1 MIHFIS
7 FTFLLLFSTSPL
19 FSFTTTMAGNFSS
32 LLLCFVQLSY
42 FFLNLP
48 HLILPTALPLDEW
61 VGISAQAGR
70 LFHCEEMKDKKT
82 GRIFSKLH
90 TIFVVNV
97 FSLFA
102 HLLFLFLR
110 QKTTKKNTFFF
121 YFFLFMLQNEIL
133 SYPSCSPPLPPPL
146 CSRLPG
152 RDAVVSYP
160 FTPFCS
166 SPWLSCLLVTGY
178 YFLVTFFHFFSIF
191 FSLLRVVLL
200 NERLSCAV
208 HWYRAVPVLCLEF
221 LLWVGGFNRMVV
233 AAF

>member
-1 MIHFIS
+1 MTAVSERVEGVGWRRRRVLLVRFRFSFHFIS

-102 HLLFLFLR
+102 HLLFLFVR
-110 QKTTKKNTFFF
+110 QKTTKKTP
-121 YFFLFMLQNEIL
+121 FFLLL
-133 SYPSCSPPLPPPL
+133 PLY
-146 CSRLPG
+146 
-152 RDAVVSYP
+152 A
-160 FTPFCS
+160 TK
-166 SPWLSCLLVTGY
+166 
-178 YFLVTFFHFFSIF
+178 
-191 FSLLRVVLL
+191 
-200 NERLSCAV
+200 
-208 HWYRAVPVLCLEF
+208 
-221 LLWVGGFNRMVV
+221 
-233 AAF
+233 